1 MSQQIDATH
10 ALVSLDTLEEVPGA
24 VAVDDTGIATIRTRA
39 ADGAERVMTRQL
51 PLGGWRIV
59 RRR

>member
-1 MSQQIDATH
+1 MSQAIDAAH
-10 ALVSLDTLEEVPGA
+10 ALIDLATLEEVRGA

-39 ADGAERVMTRQL
+39 ADGAETVMTRQL